1 MIRMKLNVLNKI
13 PAGLT
18 SSAPAALLELLG
30 GPTIIDLPGKH
41 TDYLFVSTL
50 LHGNESSGFEAI
62 KEVLNSGV
70 SQRGLCVFIGN
81 VEAAAVGLRKLIHQ
95 PDFNRVWDGEVLSP
109 EGTLAQEVL
118 TYVSRKSLFAAIDI
132 HNNTGRNPH
141 YSCIAKTDDRS
152 LQLAALFGRL
162 STYFTKPESTMT
174 VAMAKRTTAITLE
187 CGQSTD
193 PAGAAHAAE
202 FIRSCLHIQELPTKR
217 PLSSELTLFHTI
229 ARIRI
234 VEPCSF
240 CFQGDKDEAEAEI
253 IWAREADRLNFS
265 EVEASTVLGWYRGDG
280 YKKVVVD
287 TVAEFGEHEPVLRF
301 VDGRIELTRTLTP
314 SMITLDRRIIREDCW
329 GYLMEDMAL
338 SSC

>member
-1 MIRMKLNVLNKI
+1 MKLNVVNKV
-13 PAGLT
+13 PNGLT
-18 SSAPAALLELLG
+18 SADSAGLLDVLG
-30 GPTIIDLPGKH
+30 GPTMIDLRGNQ
-41 TDYLFVSTL
+41 DECLFVSTL

-62 KEVLNSGV
+62 KQILNAGLSH
-70 SQRGLCVFIGN
+70 RGLCIFIGN

-95 PDFNRVWDGEVLSP
+95 PDFNRVWDGEVRSP
-109 EGTLAQEVL
+109 EASLAQEVL
-118 TYVSRKSLFAAIDI
+118 SYVSKKSLFAAVDI

-141 YSCIAKTDDRS
+141 YSCIAKTDDQS

-187 CGQSTD
+187 CGQSAD
-193 PAGAAHAAE
+193 SAGAAHAAE
-202 FIRSCLHIQELPTKR
+202 FIRSCLHIQELPTHR

-229 ARIRI
+229 ARIRH

-240 CFQGDKDEAEAEI
+240 CFQGDKDEATAEV

-280 YKKVVVD
+280 HKKILVD
-287 TVAEFGEHEPVLRF
+287 TVAEYGEHEPVLRF
-301 VDGRIELTRTLTP
+301 IDGRIELTRTLTP

-329 GYLMEDMAL
+329 GYLMEDMPL

>member
-1 MIRMKLNVLNKI
+1 MKLNIVRKI
-13 PAGLT
+13 PE
-18 SSAPAALLELLG
+18 ALLSTDVASLLDLLG
-30 GPTIIDLPGKH
+30 GPTIIDLAGKH
-41 TDYLFVSTL
+41 SDCVFVSTL
-50 LHGNESSGFEAI
+50 LHGNESSGFEGI
-62 KEVLNSGV
+62 KQVLKSGLAH
-70 SQRGLCVFIGN
+70 RGLCIFLGN

-95 PDFNRVWDGEVLSP
+95 PDYNRIWDGEIRSP

-118 TYVSRKSLFAAIDI
+118 AYVSKKSLFAAIDI

-152 LQLAALFGRL
+152 LQLAALSGRL
-162 STYFTKPESTMT
+162 STYFTEPESTMT
-174 VAMAKRTTAITLE
+174 VAMAKRITAITLE
-187 CGQSTD
+187 CGQSAD
-193 PAGAAHAAE
+193 SAGAVHAAE

-234 VEPCSF
+234 LEPWLF
-240 CFQGDKDEAEAEI
+240 CFQGDSDEGAAEI
-253 IWAREADRLNFS
+253 IWAKESDRLNFS
-265 EVEASTVLGWYRGDG
+265 EVQVSTVLGWYRGNG
-280 YKKVVVD
+280 YKKIAVD

-338 SSC
+338 SAC